1 MDSASKRYFTTVEHG
16 KATLQGLN
24 QTLHPVKSGLASFGK
39 NILATAGNMAIGIGI
54 SAAINGVIA
63 LYQKLANAQEDA
75 INKAKEASSEI
86 QQSHSNLYSGKQWKA
101 DNEKRFLQLQEG
113 VDSTGHNLS
122 LSAQEFAEY
131 QSLAPSLASTLPSL
145 VKGYNDLGQPILTVA
160 SNTASL
166 NDAFRS
172 AELQEYQRNIKKTG
186 ILLRVFKAQ
195 TDQSRKYLWQESGT
209 KQQNQIKGIRDA
221 YEKNGDKE
229 KKYP

>member
-16 KATLQGLN
+16 KAT
-24 QTLHPVKSGLASFGK
+24 
-39 NILATAGNMAIGIGI
+39 
-54 SAAINGVIA
+54 
-63 LYQKLANAQEDA
+63 
-75 INKAKEASSEI
+75 
-86 QQSHSNLYSGKQWKA
+86 
-101 DNEKRFLQLQEG
+101 LQEG

-131 QSLAPSLASTLPSL
+131 QSLAPSLASTLPSF